1 MENNRAITGTLNH
14 YRVKEI
20 MTLRKLHH
28 PNIASAEKVHFNHFL
43 NDLTKFDPDKKTFK
57 MYIEM
62 KKAKHDLKEVAK
74 HPETMIKL
82 TSP

>member
-1 MENNRAITGTLNH
+1 MENDGAITRMLNH
-14 YRVKEI
+14 YSVKEI

-28 PNIASAEKVHFNHFL
+28 PNIAFAEKVQFNHYL

-57 MYIEM
+57 MYIEI

-74 HPETMIKL
+74 HSDTMIKL